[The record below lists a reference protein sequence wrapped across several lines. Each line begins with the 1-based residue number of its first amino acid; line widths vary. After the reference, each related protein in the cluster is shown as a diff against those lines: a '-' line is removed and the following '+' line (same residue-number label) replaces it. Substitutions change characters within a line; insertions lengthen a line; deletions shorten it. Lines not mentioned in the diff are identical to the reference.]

1 MGMGVTLLSFWYG
14 KGRPCSSGRS
24 CLSPLPGCTPDI
36 VAAGR
41 DPLFWKRQAPPR
53 CGWPAAFSRQLPP
66 AAPQRVLTA
75 RFSLARALLAPVLHI
90 VRAAPVASFII
101 LALVW
106 FRTDVLPLFIAFLM
120 VVPVVWAN
128 VEKGIR
134 AADPALLE
142 MARVYRFGRLKT
154 LLRVQLPSVMPYFLA
169 ACTTGLGFAWKS
181 GIAAEVIC
189 RPGPLYRKA
198 IAGREDLSGNTGGFR
213 LDRHCRGAEHPAGKG
228 AAPPGK
234 TARPA
239 LQCRC
244 MRRDGMAL
252 ALTHVDFAYGS
263 LPILEDVSPGLP
275 GSGCGLPVRAVR
287 MRQDHPAAS
296 ALRPGTA
303 AAWADRRPRGP
314 KKPPPSSRKT
324 ACYPG

>member
-1 MGMGVTLLSFWYG
+1 MTPSLTPERKTGQSRPPSSLRRIAVGMGVALFWLLVWEGAALLVRQELLIPTPLAVLRTLWRL
-14 KGRPCSSGRS
+14 
-24 CLSPLPGCTPDI
+24 
-36 VAAGR
+36 AGT
-41 DPLFWKRQAPPR
+41 PLFWK
-53 CGWPAAFSRQLPP
+53 AAGASLLRVAGGFL
-66 AAPQRVLTA
+66 AAVAAGCAAAVLTA

-189 RPGPLYRKA
+189 RPGLS
-198 IAGREDLSGNTGGFR
+198 IGRQLQDAKIYLETPEVFAWTATVVALSILLEKGLLR
-213 LDRHCRGAEHPAGKG
+213 LAKRLGRRYN
-228 AAPPGK
+228 AA
-234 TARPA
+234 
-239 LQCRC
+239 
-244 MRRDGMAL
+244 
-252 ALTHVDFAYGS
+252 V
-263 LPILEDVSPGLP
+263 
-275 GSGCGLPVRAVR
+275 
-287 MRQDHPAAS
+287 
-296 ALRPGTA
+296 
-303 AAWADRRPRGP
+303 
-314 KKPPPSSRKT
+314 
-324 ACYPG
+324 